1 MKILYLLRHAHSE
14 PREHT
19 LSDFDR
25 PLDETGQKEAEAVAQ
40 YLAKKAITFDFVMC
54 SAALRTQETLESLR
68 PFIGTSAIEI
78 SENFYN
84 NTDDQILKYLKKIP
98 DEKQK
103 VLYIGHNPGITFAA
117 LKLTNIFPEVLKEGV
132 TPATLIGFTLS
143 LDKWADL
150 EWWKGEIIEIF
161 QPPLPVLKSRA
172 PEES

>member
-1 MKILYLLRHAHSE
+1 
-14 PREHT
+14 
-19 LSDFDR
+19 
-25 PLDETGQKEAEAVAQ
+25 
-40 YLAKKAITFDFVMC
+40 
-54 SAALRTQETLESLR
+54 
-68 PFIGTSAIEI
+68 AIEI

-117 LKLTNIFPEVLKEGV
+117 LKLTNVFPEVLKEGV
-132 TPATLIGFTLS
+132 TPATLIGFDLS
-143 LDKWADL
+143 LDKWADA
-150 EWWKGEIIEIF
+150 EWWKGKIIEIF